1 MASTRVRIAF
11 GWLLPA
17 SLALVISLFGVASG
31 LMAQSA
37 GVWPADA
44 PPSPLAA
51 REVHFPAYETRVLP
65 NGLQVVVVLHH
76 EQPAVSARLLIRA
89 GSAYDPP
96 GKAGVASL
104 VSSLL
109 DQGTRTR
116 DAETIADTIDSIGGA
131 LGTGTGNDLTFINV
145 VVMKDSF
152 GFGMELLSDVARN
165 PAFADEEIDRQRQ
178 QSLSAMRVRYE
189 DPDYVA
195 DTVFDRLV
203 YGFHPYGTPG
213 GGTPESIRSITRTDL
228 DAFHR
233 QYFLPNNGI
242 LAIVGD
248 VAASEAFETASKV
261 FGSWTR
267 GEAPMP
273 TLADPPPPTRRVIVV
288 NKPDAVQTEIRV
300 GHVGVPRKHPDY
312 MPLNMAIKIL
322 GGEGGNRLHRVLRT
336 DRGLTYG
343 AEADMVTLKRSGNV
357 VADTD
362 TRSETTAEALRLMV
376 DEFARLQRDRV
387 NSRELADAQA
397 YLSGSFPLTIE
408 TPDAIAMQVLNAV
421 FYELPLE
428 ELLSYRERVNAVT
441 PDDVQRVAQAYVRP
455 DRLSVVLVGNASAFV
470 GQLAGVGFERFEI
483 VDLQDLDLTRADF
496 RRASGGPTFE
506 QRTVPDRRP
515 TAGETRSP

>member
-1 MASTRVRIAF
+1 MASLRFRVAF
-11 GWLLPA
+11 GWLLAA
-17 SLALVISLFGVASG
+17 SLTLVVSVFGVASG

-37 GVWPADA
+37 GIWPADS
-44 PPSPLAA
+44 PPAPLAA
-51 REVHFPAYETRVLP
+51 RQVHFPAYETRVLP

-76 EQPAVSARLLIRA
+76 EQPAVSARLLVRA

-109 DQGTRTR
+109 DQGTKTR

-131 LGTGTGNDLTFINV
+131 LGTGAGNDLTFVNV

-152 GFGMELLSDVARN
+152 GFGIELLSDVARN
-165 PAFADEEIDRQRQ
+165 PAFANEEIDRQRQ
-178 QSLSAMRVRYE
+178 QSLSGMRVRYE

-203 YGFHPYGTPG
+203 YGFHPYGTPS
-213 GGTPESIRSITRTDL
+213 GGTPESIRSITRADL
-228 DAFHR
+228 ETFHR
-233 QYFLPNNGI
+233 QYFLPNNSI

-248 VAASEAFETASKV
+248 VAAAEAFDTATKV
-261 FGSWTR
+261 FANWEQ
-267 GEAPMP
+267 GESPMP
-273 TLADPPPPTRRVIVV
+273 VLAEPPSPTRRVIVV
-288 NKPDAVQTEIRV
+288 NKADAVQTEIRV
-300 GHVGVPRKHPDY
+300 GHIAVPRKHPDY
-312 MPLNMAIKIL
+312 MSLNMAIKIL

-343 AEADMVTLKRSGNV
+343 AEADMITLKRSGNV

-376 DEFARLQRDRV
+376 DEFSRLQRDRV

-421 FYELPLE
+421 FYELPLD

-441 PDDVQRVAQAYVRP
+441 PDDIQRVAQGYVRP
-455 DRLSVVLVGNASAFV
+455 DRLSVVLVGNAAAFV
-470 GQLAGVGFERFEI
+470 DQLAGVGFEKFEV

-496 RRASGGPTFE
+496 RRSGGGRTVE
-506 QRTVPDRRP
+506 QRGAPDRP
-515 TAGETRSP
+515 GAAGETRGQ